1 MCWVV
6 TTDISDIKD
15 TATSKFK
22 LLLFRGMTEWRDVPT
37 DVRWAGEP
45 SAIVRY
51 VSVVGDVDVT
61 VVVAADG
68 VLLTGSDERRIS
80 HSQQIVFTDKQRQH
94 HV

>member
-1 MCWVV
+1 MHFFVSFQFCQFPHAYV
-6 TTDISDIKD
+6 
-15 TATSKFK
+15 
-22 LLLFRGMTEWRDVPT
+22 GPT

-51 VSVVGDVDVT
+51 VRVVGDVDDT